1 MPAIDRDSMPVTS
14 SVIIVG
20 GGISGLSAAYELDRR
35 GVPFTLL
42 EASAR
47 LGGLIRTDH
56 VDGFTIEAGP
66 ESVLAQKPA
75 ALQLCEEL
83 GLGPRILTSLPPR
96 DAFILHRGKLIAIP
110 SPSVLGIPL
119 TWRAL
124 AGDDLLPLTAR
135 ARVAL
140 EPWIPKAG
148 DPQADESVAA
158 FFARRF
164 GRATVPLIATPL
176 LGGIHAGRIDAL
188 SMHSLFPRFVEAERQ
203 RGSVLRAFRATS
215 ARSAGDGAFRSLV
228 SGMGE
233 LVAAIGRRLPPGT
246 VRLATAAAT
255 LTRCPAGWRVGTARG
270 DVEGRVVILATPA
283 YTAARLLASVDR
295 EASAICGA
303 VPYVSTASIALAY
316 PRERVTHPLQGSGFV
331 AARGP
336 GSGRLTAC
344 TWVSSKW
351 PGRAPN
357 GTVLLRAFIGGATDP
372 TAVDLSDDELSALA
386 ARELTPIL
394 GLSGAPIL
402 TQIDRWRDAGAQHHV
417 GHLARLA
424 RFEQR
429 LTTLP
434 GLLTAGS
441 GFRAIGIP
449 DCVADG
455 RGAAAAAAA
464 FVSDQSPVG

>member
-1 MPAIDRDSMPVTS
+1 MPLTS
-14 SVIIVG
+14 PVIIVG

-35 GVPFTLL
+35 GMPFTLL
-42 EASAR
+42 EGSAR

-96 DAFILHRGKLIAIP
+96 HAFILHHGKLTPIP

-124 AGDDLLPLTAR
+124 AGYDLLPWTAR
-135 ARVAL
+135 ARVAI
-140 EPWIPKAG
+140 EPLIARAR
-148 DPQADESVAA
+148 DPRADESVAS

-164 GRATVPLIATPL
+164 GAATVPLMAAPL

-203 RGSVLRAFRATS
+203 HGSVLRAFRGTS
-215 ARSAGDGAFRSLV
+215 AAAAGDGAFRSL
-228 SGMGE
+228 SAGMGE
-233 LVAAIGRRLPPGT
+233 LVATIGRRLRPGS

-255 LTRCPAGWRVGTARG
+255 LAASPAGWRVGTDSG
-270 DVEGRVVILATPA
+270 EVGGRAIILATPA
-283 YTAARLLASVDR
+283 YTAARLLASVDH
-295 EASAICGA
+295 EASTICGA
-303 VPYVSTASIALAY
+303 VPYVSSVSIALAY
-316 PRERVTHPLQGSGFV
+316 PKERVAHPLQGSGFV

-351 PGRAPN
+351 PGRAPE
-357 GTVLLRAFIGGATDP
+357 GMVLLRAFIGGATDP
-372 TAVDLSDDELSALA
+372 AAVDLDDQELTAIAVRELS
-386 ARELTPIL
+386 PIL
-394 GLSGAPIL
+394 GLSGAPVL
-402 TQIDRWRDAGAQHHV
+402 ARIDRWRDAGAQHHV

-424 RFEQR
+424 RLEQR
-429 LTTLP
+429 LALLP
-434 GLLTAGS
+434 GLFAAGS

-449 DCVADG
+449 DCVSDG
-455 RGAAAAAAA
+455 RAAAAAAA
-464 FVSDQSPVG
+464 RFVSDRSAAG

>member
-1 MPAIDRDSMPVTS
+1 MHATT

-42 EASAR
+42 EASPR
-47 LGGLIRTDH
+47 LGGLIRTEH
-56 VDGFTIEAGP
+56 VDGFIIEAGP

-96 DAFILHRGKLIAIP
+96 HAFILHRGKLTAIP
-110 SPSVLGIPL
+110 TPSVLGIPL

-124 AGDDLLPLTAR
+124 AGYDVLPVAAR

-140 EPWIPKAG
+140 EPWIPKAR
-148 DPQADESVAA
+148 DPHADESVAS

-164 GRATVPLIATPL
+164 GAATVPMIAAPL

-203 RGSVLRAFRATS
+203 RGSVLRTFRRANP
-215 ARSAGDGAFRSLV
+215 AAAADGAFRSLAA
-228 SGMGE
+228 GRGE
-233 LVAAIGRRLPPGT
+233 LVSTIGRRLPPGT

-255 LTRCPAGWRVGTARG
+255 LTRAAAGWRVGTARG
-270 DVEGRVVILATPA
+270 DVEARALILATPA
-283 YTAARLLASVDR
+283 YTAARLLAALDH

-303 VPYVSTASIALAY
+303 VPYVSTASIAVAY
-316 PRERVTHPLQGSGFV
+316 PRERVAHALQGSGFV

-344 TWVSSKW
+344 TWVTSKW
-351 PGRAPN
+351 PGRAPE
-357 GTVLLRAFIGGATDP
+357 GAVLLRAFIGGATDP
-372 TAVDLSDDELSALA
+372 TAVDLPDDELVAIA
-386 ARELTPIL
+386 VRELTPIL
-394 GLSGAPIL
+394 GLSGAPVL

-417 GHLARLA
+417 GHLARLT
-424 RFEQR
+424 RLEQR
-429 LTTLP
+429 LGLLP
-434 GLLTAGS
+434 GLFAAGS

-449 DCVADG
+449 DCVTDG
-455 RGAAAAAAA
+455 RAAAAAAA
-464 FVSDQSPVG
+464 TFVSQSAMAG

>member
-1 MPAIDRDSMPVTS
+1 MPAIDRDSMPLTS
-14 SVIIVG
+14 FVIIVG

-42 EASAR
+42 EASPR

-75 ALQLCEEL
+75 ALRLCEEL

-96 DAFILHRGKLIAIP
+96 QAFILHRGKLIPIP

-124 AGDDLLPLTAR
+124 AGYDLLPLTAR
-135 ARVAL
+135 MRVAL
-140 EPWIPKAG
+140 EPWIPRAR

-164 GRATVPLIATPL
+164 GAATVPLVAAPL

-203 RGSVLRAFRATS
+203 VGSVLRAFRRTS
-215 ARSAGDGAFRSLV
+215 TAAGGDGAFRSLA

-233 LVAAIGRRLPPGT
+233 LVATIGRRLPPGT
-246 VRLATAAAT
+246 VRLATPAAT
-255 LTRCPAGWRVGTARG
+255 LTRSAVGWRVGTTAG
-270 DVEGRVVILATPA
+270 DVEGRAVILATPA

-303 VPYVSTASIALAY
+303 VAYVSSASITLAY
-316 PRERVTHPLQGSGFV
+316 PREQVTHPLQGSGFV
-331 AARGP
+331 AARDAS
-336 GSGRLTAC
+336 SGRLTAC

-351 PGRAPN
+351 PGRAPQ

-372 TAVDLSDDELSALA
+372 TAVDLSDDELSAIA
-386 ARELTPIL
+386 VRELTSIL
-394 GLSGAPIL
+394 GLSGVPIL
-402 TQIDRWRDAGAQHHV
+402 SRIDRWRDAGAQHHV

-429 LTTLP
+429 LAALP
-434 GLLTAGS
+434 GLFTAGS

-455 RGAAAAAAA
+455 RAAAATAAA
-464 FVSDQSPVG
+464 FVSEPSPAG